1 MDRWIRQ
8 PLVRHVMLVLF
19 LLPLAGPALAAAQ
32 ATPSL
37 VELARQEEARKKA
50 IKGVS
55 KVYTDKDLKRA
66 GPPSEAGAPSP
77 FSALP
82 PPVPAPVA
90 QAEKPQAGK
99 TAAEKAAAEKAAAE
113 KDETWW
119 KIRMNQARDDLRRNE
134 VLADALQSRINALTG
149 DFVNRDDPYQRAK
162 IGDDRQK
169 AIVELDRVKAEIERS
184 KKQIADIE
192 EEARQAGIPPG
203 WIR

>member
-1 MDRWIRQ
+1 MNRWIRR
-8 PLVRHVMLVLF
+8 PLVRHVMPVLF
-19 LLPLAGPALAAAQ
+19 LMPLAGPVLAAVQ
-32 ATPSL
+32 TTPSL
-37 VELARQEEARKKA
+37 VELARQEEARRKA

-55 KVYTDKDLKRA
+55 KVYTDKDVKRA
-66 GPPSEAGAPSP
+66 GRAPEAAAPSP

-90 QAEKPQAGK
+90 QPEKPQP
-99 TAAEKAAAEKAAAE
+99 EKPDSK

-119 KIRMNQARDDLRRNE
+119 KTRMNQARDDLRRNDVFAE
-134 VLADALQSRINALTG
+134 ALQSRINALTG
-149 DFVNRDDPYQRAK
+149 DYVNRDDPYQRAK

-192 EEARQAGIPPG
+192 EEARQAGVPPG